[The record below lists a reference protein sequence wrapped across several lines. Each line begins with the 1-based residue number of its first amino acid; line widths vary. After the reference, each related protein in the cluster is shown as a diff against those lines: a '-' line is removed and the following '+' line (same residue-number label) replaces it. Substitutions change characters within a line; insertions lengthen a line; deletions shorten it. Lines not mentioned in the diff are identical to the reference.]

1 MAAEVPDTEVPDAKG
16 LRPVGRFQVTAD
28 TADIAA
34 FRAAAALPLAGE
46 VREEEA
52 VPATYPFRWIGIPE
66 IRAALRRIEGVDGG
80 YPIHMGQTISYLAP
94 VTPGA
99 SYGLDV
105 RWRAHRARAD
115 RRMTLEIF
123 ATALDGAGAAIVN
136 MQSLILI
143 VPPSEA
149 IR

>member
-1 MAAEVPDTEVPDAKG
+1 MAAEAPDSKG
-16 LRPVGRFQVTAD
+16 LRPVGRFAVSAD
-28 TADIAA
+28 VADIAA
-34 FRAAAALPLAGE
+34 FRAAAALPLAEEGLDEE
-46 VREEEA
+46 V

-80 YPIHMGQTISYLAP
+80 YPIHMGQSISYLAAI
-94 VTPGA
+94 TPGEA
-99 SYGLDV
+99 YGLDV

-123 ATALDGAGAAIVN
+123 ATALDGAGAAILK